1 MFRNVS
7 CSWFYRRAV
16 TSVLCKLTFSKR
28 VGCRVTS
35 NRWDFV
41 WEIKYILSSAN
52 AKYRYSYLF
61 FCKTNKGDLLL
72 MYSCIHRFSP
82 FFGCYCLTSVTFFI
96 RFHKRLP
103 WVPEAFHA
111 TCRPSAGWSSSSP
124 SSKNLWYPAGN
135 QIDAIKILVQR
146 TSACVT
152 LRKLQFR
159 KLTLKNSLNLHT
171 QCLGDQWLQFILAPS
186 FLCEE

>member
-41 WEIKYILSSAN
+41 WEIKYILRSAN

-124 SSKNLWYPAGN
+124 SSKKPLVPSRN
-135 QIDAIKILVQR
+135 QIRCHKNTSTTHQR
-146 TSACVT
+146 
-152 LRKLQFR
+152 LRD
-159 KLTLKNSLNLHT
+159 TAET
-171 QCLGDQWLQFILAPS
+171 AV
-186 FLCEE
+186 